1 MEADEPRPPDV
12 VDDAVGRLCEALAI
26 LDAIELGGMLGE
38 LPADP
43 IARKAHQRAVSLLA
57 ILRRDLAT
65 LREELQAA
73 GQAQDAIARAL
84 WRHALESRR
93 QAPP

>member
-12 VDDAVGRLCEALAI
+12 VDDAVCRLSEALAI
-26 LDAIELGGMLGE
+26 LDAIELGGMLSE
-38 LPADP
+38 LPDDV
-43 IARKAHQRAVSLLA
+43 IARRAHQRAVSLLA
-57 ILRRDLAT
+57 ILRRDLGV

-84 WRHALESRR
+84 LKYGAGSGRR
-93 QAPP
+93 AQR